1 MADDIIEQQAA
12 PSGEQVQA
20 TEPTVQELIKEQMEF
35 RLNGGQPPQEPINEI
50 EKPNIEG
57 TAAEPVAQEP
67 APFSFDVF
75 KDRFGYEKPEDV
87 LSEIEQLRALKENP
101 ATAAIK
107 YENEQSEKLA
117 KAFQAGKV
125 DEVYNYLNEQRKL
138 DTLTASEIT
147 KESADA
153 IIKLGMQLK
162 YKDLTESEIDYKF
175 KKQFAIPK
183 EPVQSDTEDDDEFE
197 ARKSEW
203 KDRVAE
209 IEMEKIIE
217 AKLAKPELEAAKHKL
232 VLPNIEAEVDEDYL
246 QYKES
251 LEKSATIDAET
262 KEAYKS
268 FKPKDIETK
277 LNFKD
282 EANKIEF
289 EFQYEPDEEGFK
301 QSLDLVMDTQKYFE
315 KYKGQDG
322 SPNRK
327 QFLQDIYFIQN
338 KEKIIMAAMNQA
350 KNATLKSQLPD
361 NSQGSFQ
368 RQSPQGTEPSE
379 LHKYMQAAG
388 VVV

>member
-20 TEPTVQELIKEQMEF
+20 TEPTVQELIKEQMDF
-35 RLNGGQPPQEPINEI
+35 RLNGGTPPQEPINEI
-50 EKPNIEG
+50 EKPSIEG
-57 TAAEPVAQEP
+57 AAAEPVAQEP

-101 ATAAIK
+101 TPVSIK

-117 KAFQAGKV
+117 KALQAGKV
-125 DEVYNYLNEQRKL
+125 DEVYNYLNEQKKL
-138 DTLTASEIT
+138 EALTTSEIT
-147 KESADA
+147 KDSADA

-183 EPVQSDTEDDDEFE
+183 EPVLDVDDDESV
-197 ARKSEW
+197 AAHNEW
-203 KDRVAE
+203 KDKVAE
-209 IEMEKIIE
+209 VEMEKIIE

-262 KEAYKS
+262 KEAYKA

-289 EFQYEPDEEGFK
+289 EFQYEPDEEGFR

-338 KEKIIMAAMNQA
+338 KDKIIMAAMNQA

>member
-1 MADDIIEQQAA
+1 MADDIQEQQQAET
-12 PSGEQVQA
+12 GTETQVS
-20 TEPTVQELIKEQMEF
+20 EPTVADQIKEQMEF
-35 RLNGGQPPQEPINEI
+35 RLNGGAPPQEQVQPEI
-50 EKPNIEG
+50 EKPSIEG
-57 TAAEPVAQEP
+57 AAAEPVAQEP
-67 APFSFDVF
+67 APFSFDVL
-75 KDRFGYEKPEDV
+75 KDKFGYEKPEDV
-87 LSEIEQLRALKENP
+87 LSEIEQLRKFKANP
-101 ATAAIK
+101 TPAEIK

-117 KAFQAGKV
+117 KALQGGKI
-125 DEVYNYLNEQRKL
+125 DEVYEFLNQQRKL
-138 DTLTASEIT
+138 EALTTAEIT
-147 KESADA
+147 KDNADDL
-153 IIKLGMQLK
+153 IKLGMSLK
-162 YKDLTESEIDYKF
+162 YKDLSDAEINHKF

-183 EPVQSDTEDDDEFE
+183 EPVLDELDDDSV
-197 ARKSEW
+197 AAHNEW
-203 KDRVAE
+203 KEKVAE

-217 AKLAKPELEAAKHKL
+217 AKLAKPELEAAKAKL

-251 LEKSATIDAET
+251 LEKDAAMDAET

-268 FKPKDIETK
+268 FKPKDIETRV
-277 LNFKD
+277 NFKD
-282 EANKIEF
+282 EANKIDF
-289 EFQYEPDEEGFK
+289 EFHYEPDEEGFK

-368 RQSPQGTEPSE
+368 RQSPQGTEPNE

-388 VVV
+388 VVQ